1 MARENDS
8 IKKTNEILK
17 NEIVMLQ
24 QGMNEQNLVLEAKIE
39 SFNKATYEMEKR
51 LSRMEGFIEKIEPQT
66 VYSKL

>member
-1 MARENDS
+1 M
-8 IKKTNEILK
+8 K